1 MVRVGV
7 PLRRPDAAKTL
18 YACRVEVRRT
28 APGQSWFAE
37 DDLVLV
43 HCSTLVREVTVR
55 ELVAY
60 SARRTGPPK
69 LAIIY
74 AFEGSI
80 LGVPDEACRAAF
92 VELSRHGERIYSS
105 VALVTPS
112 GFSSAIARAFVSSV
126 RLMSRAKLPLV
137 LTSDVVEAI
146 AWSRRHAVTP
156 SVIPS
161 TPVVMR
167 ALEKMRS

>member
-7 PLRRPDAAKTL
+7 PLRRPDAAEFL

-105 VALVTPS
+105 VALVTPP

-137 LTSDVVEAI
+137 LTSDVDEAI

-161 TPVVMR
+161 TPVVMH